1 MKNQLKYPLFI
12 IKIIKWEYWTWWLFY
27 LPLMPYWL
35 WLALKARSFT
45 YFTASNPGIENG
57 GFFGEH
63 KTDILNLID
72 EAFKPKTL
80 FFKKE
85 TKLDELK
92 IALTNNDITFPFIL
106 KPDVG
111 ERGTGVEKINSE
123 LELKNYLSILKEDFL
138 VQEFVTYDFE
148 LGVLF
153 ARYPNEEKGKV
164 TSVVIKKFLTVTG
177 NGTDTILQL
186 MGQQTRARFQIK
198 RFKKEKAELLK
209 MIPKPK
215 EVVLLEPIGNHCRG
229 TEFLSGQ
236 HLINEQLHQVFNKV
250 AKDING
256 FYYGRFDMKVKSY
269 DDLYQGQTIKI
280 MELNGVSSE
289 PAHIYDPKNSLL
301 SAYRDLSKHWKLVY
315 DISQQN
321 RKRSVPTAS
330 LSWVIKEAYKH
341 IFA

>member
-1 MKNQLKYPLFI
+1 MFI

-45 YFTASNPGIENG
+45 YFTASNPSIENG

-63 KTDILNLID
+63 KTAILNLID
-72 EAFKPKTL
+72 EAYKPRTL

-92 IALTNNDITFPFIL
+92 HALTNNDITFPFIL

-123 LELKNYLSILKEDFL
+123 LELKKYVSTLKEDFL
-138 VQEFVTYDFE
+138 VQEFVTHDIE

-186 MGQQTRARFQIK
+186 MEQQTRARFQIK
-198 RFKKEKAELLK
+198 RFKKEKTELLK
-209 MIPKPK
+209 TIPKLN

-269 DDLYQGQTIKI
+269 NDLYQGQTIKI

-301 SAYRDLSKHWKLVY
+301 NAYRDLTKHWKLVY

-321 RKRSVPTAS
+321 RKQNVPTAS
-330 LSWVIKEAYKH
+330 LTWVIKEAYKH

>member
-1 MKNQLKYPLFI
+1 MFL
-12 IKIIKWEYWTWWLFY
+12 IKLTNWEYWTWWMFY

-63 KTDILNLID
+63 KNDILNLIN
-72 EAFKPKTL
+72 EAYKPKTL

-85 TKLDELK
+85 TTLNDLKL
-92 IALTNNDITFPFIL
+92 ALTKNEVNFPFIL

-123 LELKNYLSILKEDFL
+123 VELKNYLSTLKEDFL
-138 VQEFVTYDFE
+138 VQEFVTHTIE

-153 ARYPNEEKGKV
+153 ARYPNEPKGKV

-177 NGTDTILQL
+177 NGKDSILQL
-186 MGQQTRARFQIK
+186 MEQQTRARFQIK
-198 RFKKEKAELLK
+198 RFKKEKAELLTI
-209 MIPKPK
+209 IPKQD
-215 EVVLLEPIGNHCRG
+215 ETVLLEPIGNHCRG

-236 HLINEQLHQVFNKV
+236 HLINEQLHTVFNTI

-269 DDLYQGQTIKI
+269 DDLYQGKTIKI

-289 PAHIYDPKNSLL
+289 PAHIYDPKNNLL
-301 SAYRDLSKHWKLVY
+301 NAYRDLSQHWKLVY

-321 RKRSVPTAS
+321 RKKNVPTAT